1 MPASRAE
8 ERTQP
13 RRTNPACPSPARP
26 LLRRLVDCV
35 VVEAEPDQVTVNE
48 YLPGQGIGPHVDAYD
63 VFEEP
68 LLSLSLLSLV
78 RAPPASRARPGQL

>member
-1 MPASRAE
+1 M
-8 ERTQP
+8 
-13 RRTNPACPSPARP
+13 
-26 LLRRLVDCV
+26 RRLVDHE

-68 LLSLSLLSLV
+68 LVSLSLLSLV
-78 RAPPASRARPGQL
+78 RAPLASRARPGQL